1 MLARDVMT
9 NRIISVG
16 PQDSVRDIARTML
29 DQHISAV
36 PVMDS
41 DGTAIGMVSE
51 GDLMRRPESDTDRP
65 ASWWL
70 ALVSS
75 PEERALKY
83 IKTHGKRAMDIMT
96 SPVITV
102 EHDASLDAVADVLER
117 NRIKRVVVIRDG
129 KPIGIV
135 SRANLLHGLVTGKIA
150 TESNSSDREIRKAIV
165 RALEHDAGV
174 RDEFINVTVADGTVH
189 LWGVLLSSA
198 EREAAHLVAES
209 TDGVRGIE
217 DHLSVLPPQ
226 VRAALWAQ

>member
-1 MLARDVMT
+1 MLAQDVMT
-9 NRIISVG
+9 TKIISVG
-16 PQDSVRDIARTML
+16 PDASVEDVARAML
-29 DQHISAV
+29 DHRISAV
-36 PVMDS
+36 PVI
-41 DGTAIGMVSE
+41 DGDGKAVGMVSE
-51 GDLMRRPESDTDRP
+51 GDLMRRPESHTTRP

-70 ALVSS
+70 ALFTS

-83 IKTHGKRAMDIMT
+83 IKSHSKRAADVMT
-96 SPVITV
+96 SPVTTV
-102 EHDASLDAVADVLER
+102 EHDASLDAVAEVLER
-117 NRIKRVVVIRDG
+117 NRIKRVVVVRDG
-129 KPIGIV
+129 RPIGIV

-150 TESNSSDREIRKAIV
+150 AKSNSSDREIRQAIV
-165 RALEHDAGV
+165 RALEQDAGV